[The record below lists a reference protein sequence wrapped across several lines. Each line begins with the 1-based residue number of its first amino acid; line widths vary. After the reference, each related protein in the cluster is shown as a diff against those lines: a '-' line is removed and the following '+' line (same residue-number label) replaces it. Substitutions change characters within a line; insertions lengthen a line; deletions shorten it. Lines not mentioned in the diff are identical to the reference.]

1 MSVWVTIR
9 HTILNI
15 ENGDRV
21 SKRLRVGNLGLEMDI
36 DQFKQIFSEFG
47 TVTTAQIVMS
57 NFDGKSRGFGFIEM
71 STPEEAAKCITQFA
85 EAEHAGRKLAVSE
98 APDEK
103 KKRTPRAKVA
113 TKAAR

>member
-1 MSVWVTIR
+1 M
-9 HTILNI
+9 
-15 ENGDRV
+15 

-36 DQFKQIFSEFG
+36 DQFKQIFTEFG

-71 STPEEAAKCITQFA
+71 GSAEEAANCITQFA
-85 EAEHAGRKLAVSE
+85 SQERAGRKLLVSE

-113 TKAAR
+113 SKVAR